1 LDRPNDPTPADSTPA
16 ATLPSEP
23 TLRPL
28 ARELAENERLTA
40 FAAGLSQA
48 PAARVSEPAL
58 PLVLAAL
65 HLHLDRALVC
75 LLPEDAD
82 ARDAA
87 EAAAWYLG
95 DDRVALLPSRGV
107 GWGSGLQPPPHLV
120 GERARALDVLA
131 AGGLVCASATA
142 LAELMP
148 PPAARPARLDLAVGD
163 EPGIDALAEH
173 LALAGYERVE
183 RVEERGQFVVR
194 GGIVDV
200 FPTTGREPLRI
211 DFFGDEIEAIR
222 AFSAFTQRA
231 LRPLKSA
238 TVYPAAERRL
248 DIEEP
253 VLRDEGEAVPIP
265 TDLVRPLARAPDL
278 VFEPEEVRR
287 IWEEEQ
293 LSPPPVSGA
302 AVLDPFPRGQAFAF
316 EAQRPAV
323 AARGLAEAE
332 NELASFVRAGQRVVV
347 AFPHR
352 GDALRTANML
362 RKLAVEWLEEGAEL
376 PGGEGLFFTVSPARR
391 GFVWRDLGVVLLPDT
406 QIFRKRAPRGDARLG
421 RALQSF
427 ADLRTGD
434 YVVHEEHGV
443 GKLLGFE
450 TKEVAGVTRDY
461 LFLGFRGEDRLYV
474 PHEQIG
480 KVSRYIGAD
489 SKAPALSK
497 LGGKAWQLLKS
508 RARESVQ
515 ELAGELI
522 ALYARRQTTPGVAFD
537 LSGDWLERL
546 EAEFPYRETE
556 DQQRAIEAVKED
568 LEAPSPMDRLVCGD
582 VGFGK
587 TEVAVRAA
595 FAVALNGKQTL
606 MLVPTTVLAQQHWNT
621 FRERY
626 RDFPVN
632 IEMVSRFRRPQD
644 AKRVL
649 RDFSEGR
656 VDVLIGT
663 HRILS
668 RDVIPKSLG
677 LVIVDEEQRFGVA
690 QKELLRSLR
699 LEVDVLSMSATP
711 IPRTLHMSLS
721 GLRDISVIETPPEGR
736 RPIRTHVGEYDE
748 ELIRLALT
756 REASRG
762 GQSFYVHNRVETI
775 EERAAELAQLCPE
788 LRVITAHGQMKE
800 RELEERM
807 MQFLSGDADVL
818 VSTTIIESGLDIPQA
833 NTLIVERA
841 DTLGLAQLYQIRGRV
856 GRSDLTAYAYL
867 FYPAASELTPEARAR
882 LATLADH
889 TELGAGFA
897 IAMRD
902 LEIRGAGELLGAEQ
916 SGHVAAVGFE
926 LYVELLNE
934 AVAELSGRRRA
945 AARPIRVDARVD
957 AYVPAAYIGSEALKI
972 DLHRRLALTESEDEL
987 RELRAAVEDRYGE
1000 LPDPV
1005 ENLFAIQE
1013 SKLKLA
1019 RAGADYLVFR
1029 SGRITV
1035 GPLILGS
1042 GELRELRERAATA
1055 VYSSGNHEVALR
1067 QDDFRDALGLVDAI
1081 LEARQAA

>member
-131 AGGLVCASATA
+131 SGGLVCASATA

-302 AVLDPFPRGQAFAF
+302 AVLDPIPRGQAFAF

-332 NELASFVRAGQRVVV
+332 NELASFVRAG
-347 AFPHR
+347 
-352 GDALRTANML
+352 
-362 RKLAVEWLEEGAEL
+362 
-376 PGGEGLFFTVSPARR
+376 
-391 GFVWRDLGVVLLPDT
+391 
-406 QIFRKRAPRGDARLG
+406 
-421 RALQSF
+421 
-427 ADLRTGD
+427 
-434 YVVHEEHGV
+434 
-443 GKLLGFE
+443 
-450 TKEVAGVTRDY
+450 
-461 LFLGFRGEDRLYV
+461 
-474 PHEQIG
+474 
-480 KVSRYIGAD
+480 
-489 SKAPALSK
+489 
-497 LGGKAWQLLKS
+497 
-508 RARESVQ
+508 
-515 ELAGELI
+515 
-522 ALYARRQTTPGVAFD
+522 
-537 LSGDWLERL
+537 
-546 EAEFPYRETE
+546 
-556 DQQRAIEAVKED
+556 
-568 LEAPSPMDRLVCGD
+568 
-582 VGFGK
+582 
-587 TEVAVRAA
+587 
-595 FAVALNGKQTL
+595 
-606 MLVPTTVLAQQHWNT
+606 
-621 FRERY
+621 
-626 RDFPVN
+626 
-632 IEMVSRFRRPQD
+632 
-644 AKRVL
+644 
-649 RDFSEGR
+649 
-656 VDVLIGT
+656 
-663 HRILS
+663 
-668 RDVIPKSLG
+668 
-677 LVIVDEEQRFGVA
+677 
-690 QKELLRSLR
+690 
-699 LEVDVLSMSATP
+699 
-711 IPRTLHMSLS
+711 
-721 GLRDISVIETPPEGR
+721 
-736 RPIRTHVGEYDE
+736 
-748 ELIRLALT
+748 
-756 REASRG
+756 
-762 GQSFYVHNRVETI
+762 
-775 EERAAELAQLCPE
+775 
-788 LRVITAHGQMKE
+788 
-800 RELEERM
+800 
-807 MQFLSGDADVL
+807 
-818 VSTTIIESGLDIPQA
+818 
-833 NTLIVERA
+833 
-841 DTLGLAQLYQIRGRV
+841 
-856 GRSDLTAYAYL
+856 
-867 FYPAASELTPEARAR
+867 
-882 LATLADH
+882 
-889 TELGAGFA
+889 
-897 IAMRD
+897 
-902 LEIRGAGELLGAEQ
+902 
-916 SGHVAAVGFE
+916 
-926 LYVELLNE
+926 
-934 AVAELSGRRRA
+934 
-945 AARPIRVDARVD
+945 
-957 AYVPAAYIGSEALKI
+957 
-972 DLHRRLALTESEDEL
+972 
-987 RELRAAVEDRYGE
+987 
-1000 LPDPV
+1000 
-1005 ENLFAIQE
+1005 
-1013 SKLKLA
+1013 
-1019 RAGADYLVFR
+1019 
-1029 SGRITV
+1029 
-1035 GPLILGS
+1035 
-1042 GELRELRERAATA
+1042 
-1055 VYSSGNHEVALR
+1055 
-1067 QDDFRDALGLVDAI
+1067 
-1081 LEARQAA
+1081 